1 MNIDYTEVYGFEAA
15 IRGMRNPLNSWDKSD
30 SLYFDNLFEN
40 NSIKH
45 LEGIQI
51 GKEDMHLAQRLIKSG
66 TEHSKFLR
74 FITVW
79 ADWELPL
86 YVWKEADTYKFIE
99 KNSCST
105 MHKITSRELNKDDFE
120 WDIMTEKRK
129 SNLLDLNKM
138 IVDYKA
144 ANKIQ
149 KTVIFRLIVQDLSSA
164 YLQKRTIMTNYA
176 ELRNI
181 YKQRHNH
188 KLEEWHKICN
198 WIESL
203 PYATELITYGL

>member
-1 MNIDYTEVYGFEAA
+1 MKIDQTEVYGFEAA
-15 IRGMRNPLNSWDKSD
+15 IRGMRNPLDSWSQSD
-30 SLYFDNLFEN
+30 SYKCVNGFKLGLKD
-40 NSIKH
+40 I
-45 LEGIQI
+45 
-51 GKEDMHLAQRLIKSG
+51 DLAQRLIKAG

-105 MHKITSRELNKDDFE
+105 MHKITSRELTQCDFE
-120 WDIMTEKRK
+120 WDQFDLWQDMCLGRINNLITEYKEEK
-129 SNLLDLNKM
+129 NELCKKDL
-138 IVDYKA
+138 
-144 ANKIQ
+144 
-149 KTVIFRLIVQDLSSA
+149 FRMIVQDLPSS
-164 YLQKRTIMTNYA
+164 YLQKRTIITNYA

-188 KLEEWHKICN
+188 KLKEWHKICE
-198 WIESL
+198 WIEGL
-203 PYATELITYGL
+203 PYAKELITYGLKEDK